1 MQTFRRICIDNYSV
15 TDDNGNTLLSVK
27 KGKEY
32 ITSGINN
39 APAVGPPSV
48 ENHVIVFTNVWG
60 PVPIKYFSTGTEFT
74 PKEFEG

>member
-1 MQTFRRICIDNYSV
+1 MQTFKRICLNNYSIS
-15 TDDNGNTLLSVK
+15 DNNGNTLSIE

-39 APAVGPPSV
+39 APAIGPSSV
-48 ENHVIVFTNVWG
+48 KNHVIVFTNVWG
-60 PVPIKYFSTGTEFT
+60 PVPIECFSAGTEFT